1 MIVTR
6 FAPSPTG
13 YLHLGHAF
21 SALTALE
28 AARGGRFLLRIED
41 LDLARSREEF
51 VTGIFDDL
59 HWLGLR
65 WEQPVL
71 RQSTRFAAYG
81 AALDRLRELDLLYPC
96 FCTRADIAAEIA
108 RASEAPHGPDGALY
122 PGTCRELG
130 EARRETLMNAATPY
144 ALRLDSRKAAALV
157 PQLTFIESALETN
170 KPDNQIMV
178 DPLLFGDAVLARKD
192 VPASYHLA
200 VVVDDAE
207 QGVTL
212 VTRGRDLLPAV
223 HIQRVLQELLGLPAP
238 LYAHHRLILD
248 ESGKKLSKRDG
259 ATSLCTL
266 RAQGITADAVRAR
279 IFTH

>member
-41 LDLARSREEF
+41 LDLARNREEF

-59 HWLGLR
+59 HWLGLH

-144 ALRLDSRKAAALV
+144 ALRLDSRKAAALM

-170 KPDNQIMV
+170 KPDNQIVV

-212 VTRGRDLLPAV
+212 VTRGRDLLPAA

-238 LYAHHRLILD
+238 LYAHHRLMLD

-266 RAQGITADAVRAR
+266 REQGITADAVRAR